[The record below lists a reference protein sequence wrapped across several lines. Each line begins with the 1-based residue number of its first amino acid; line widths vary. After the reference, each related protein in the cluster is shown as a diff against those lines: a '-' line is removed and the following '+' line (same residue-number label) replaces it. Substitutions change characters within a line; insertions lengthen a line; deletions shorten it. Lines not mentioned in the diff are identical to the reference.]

1 MTAAPA
7 EPAATA
13 SISRLIEEAIAAGW
27 AWAVFTHNS
36 SDGPLA
42 TGIEVAEQQA
52 VKRVEKE
59 IKRHRNAAFGGIT
72 GPTAGK
78 VCRRTTSGG
87 YRWWTVSP
95 LTQAPHGIPIFPEPC
110 GPAGSRR

>member
-1 MTAAPA
+1 MTPAPA
-7 EPAATA
+7 KPAATA

-36 SDGPLA
+36 SDEPLA
-42 TGIEVAEQQA
+42 TGIEASEQEA

-59 IKRHRNAAFGGIT
+59 ITRRSNAAFGGIT
-72 GPTAGK
+72 GPTTGK

-87 YRWWTVSP
+87 CRWWPLSP
-95 LTQAPHGIPIFPEPC
+95 
-110 GPAGSRR
+110 

>member
-1 MTAAPA
+1 MTPAPA

-13 SISRLIEEAIAAGW
+13 RISRLIEEAIAAGW
-27 AWAVFTHNS
+27 AWSVFTRNS

-42 TGIEVAEQQA
+42 TGIEACEQEA

-59 IKRHRNAAFGGIT
+59 IKRRRNAAFGGIT
-72 GPTAGK
+72 GPTGGK

-87 YRWWTVSP
+87 YRWWTVP
-95 LTQAPHGIPIFPEPC
+95 P
-110 GPAGSRR
+110 

>member
-1 MTAAPA
+1 VTPAPA

-13 SISRLIEEAIAAGW
+13 SISLLIEEAIAAGW
-27 AWAVFTHNS
+27 TWAVFTQNS

-42 TGIEVAEQQA
+42 TGIEVSEQQA

-59 IKRHRNAAFGGIT
+59 INRRKNAAFGGIT

-87 YRWWTVSP
+87 YQWWTVS
-95 LTQAPHGIPIFPEPC
+95 L
-110 GPAGSRR
+110 